1 MQIFVGAAIAHVV
14 VEPVAVTRLLG
25 IAAARDDV
33 QRDAAVR
40 HVVQRGRGACGQRG
54 RHDAGPVRDEVAQA
68 LGVRGRVARH
78 REPLGRRR
86 GVPHEHAVEAGL
98 LVSLGEGAQPRRVD
112 GAADHVHGRAV
123 RALRLHSDHADDLDG
138 HAGDAI
144 PPAATRSTAG
154 VDVLLLVP
162 VVIFVAYL
170 VFGITGFGAAPITIP
185 VLVTRRQADTRE
197 VVTLVPFTLLGLT
210 LGVTLLLRLPRDA
223 TLLALGLFVC
233 AYAVN
238 LMLRRESRRRVSRL
252 WAAPA
257 GIVSG
262 LVGALFGM
270 GEPPYVMYLIL
281 NVGLR
286 RRVRSR
292 RAPRLPHALAR
303 GRDLAARGLGRGV
316 GRSSRAHRGIPAP
329 DGRPRVRRAA

>member
-1 MQIFVGAAIAHVV
+1 M
-14 VEPVAVTRLLG
+14 
-25 IAAARDDV
+25 
-33 QRDAAVR
+33 
-40 HVVQRGRGACGQRG
+40 
-54 RHDAGPVRDEVAQA
+54 
-68 LGVRGRVARH
+68 
-78 REPLGRRR
+78 
-86 GVPHEHAVEAGL
+86 
-98 LVSLGEGAQPRRVD
+98 
-112 GAADHVHGRAV
+112 
-123 RALRLHSDHADDLDG
+123 
-138 HAGDAI
+138 
-144 PPAATRSTAG
+144 
-154 VDVLLLVP
+154 LLLVP
-162 VVIFVAYL
+162 LVIFVAYL
-170 VFGITGFGAAPITIP
+170 VFGITGFGASPITIP

-270 GEPPYVMYLIL
+270 GGPPYVMYLIL

-286 RRVRSR
+286 VV
-292 RAPRLPHALAR
+292 AFALAGLLVSPTLWLAVAILLPVAWAGVWAGHR
-303 GRDLAARGLGRGV
+303 AHTAEYLHPMAGHVFAALRDGILKPDVRRRYPLAAAADAHRDLEARRTSGQIVLLV
-316 GRSSRAHRGIPAP
+316 
-329 DGRPRVRRAA
+329 

>member
-1 MQIFVGAAIAHVV
+1 MTSN
-14 VEPVAVTRLLG
+14 VTG
-25 IAAARDDV
+25 S
-33 QRDAAVR
+33 
-40 HVVQRGRGACGQRG
+40 H
-54 RHDAGPVRDEVAQA
+54 
-68 LGVRGRVARH
+68 
-78 REPLGRRR
+78 
-86 GVPHEHAVEAGL
+86 
-98 LVSLGEGAQPRRVD
+98 
-112 GAADHVHGRAV
+112 
-123 RALRLHSDHADDLDG
+123 
-138 HAGDAI
+138 
-144 PPAATRSTAG
+144 
-154 VDVLLLVP
+154 DVLLLVP
-162 VVIFVAYL
+162 LVIFAAYL
-170 VFGITGFGAAPITIP
+170 VFGITGFGASPITIP
-185 VLVTRRQADTRE
+185 VLVHLLPLAFVLPLAALLDLGSALALGFHTRRQADTRE
-197 VVTLVPFTLLGLT
+197 LVTLVPFTLLGLI

-238 LMLRRESRRRVSRL
+238 LMLRRETRRRLSRL

-257 GIVSG
+257 GIVGG

-270 GEPPYVMYLIL
+270 GGPPYVMYLIL